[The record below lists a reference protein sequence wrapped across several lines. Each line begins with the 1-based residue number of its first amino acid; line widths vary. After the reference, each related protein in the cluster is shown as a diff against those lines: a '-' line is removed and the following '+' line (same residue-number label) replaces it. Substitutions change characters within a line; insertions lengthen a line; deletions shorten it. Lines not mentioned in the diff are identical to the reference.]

1 MPPAASGQ
9 GDSSAPDPKIA
20 ITANVVDKGFL
31 EGLRGLKNA
40 GRYEIRRELGR
51 GSSGVV
57 YLGWDPLIKRHVAVK
72 ISRPATEEARKTFF
86 LEAQSAG
93 KLNHPNIMAIY
104 DTNLHEE
111 YCYLVMEYIDGELL
125 SQYCNPNSLLPVHSV
140 AEIIDSACKALDYAH
155 NEGIVHKDIKP
166 SNIMLDRV
174 GAVKIADF
182 SIAQITDVRPGKKDD
197 LSDTSTGGKKKSV
210 YVVGTPSYMSPEQ
223 LHRRMVG
230 RESDVFSLGCVLYEL
245 LTGVKAFSGD
255 SLMSIAYKILHED
268 PPPVSSLNPQL
279 PEVFDEIVKI
289 ALAKSPGNRYL
300 TCSDM
305 AWNLKAA
312 VQKIK
317 SDSTD
322 ASDFFDF
329 VHHVSFFN
337 AFSKNQVRELVTAS
351 NIVRINKGKV
361 IIQEGNTDDVFYI
374 LISGKVKIQK
384 GGRSL
389 ALIGPGECFGEMAYL
404 ASQPRS
410 ATVIAE
416 TNCTLM
422 KMKVALLNKS
432 SESVQLLFYQR
443 FARTLAN
450 RLNTSQHDPTGPV

>member
-1 MPPAASGQ
+1 
-9 GDSSAPDPKIA
+9 
-20 ITANVVDKGFL
+20 
-31 EGLRGLKNA
+31 
-40 GRYEIRRELGR
+40 
-51 GSSGVV
+51 
-57 YLGWDPLIKRHVAVK
+57 
-72 ISRPATEEARKTFF
+72 
-86 LEAQSAG
+86 
-93 KLNHPNIMAIY
+93 
-104 DTNLHEE
+104 
-111 YCYLVMEYIDGELL
+111 
-125 SQYCNPNSLLPVHSV
+125 
-140 AEIIDSACKALDYAH
+140 
-155 NEGIVHKDIKP
+155 
-166 SNIMLDRV
+166 
-174 GAVKIADF
+174 
-182 SIAQITDVRPGKKDD
+182 
-197 LSDTSTGGKKKSV
+197 
-210 YVVGTPSYMSPEQ
+210 
-223 LHRRMVG
+223 
-230 RESDVFSLGCVLYEL
+230 
-245 LTGVKAFSGD
+245 
-255 SLMSIAYKILHED
+255 
-268 PPPVSSLNPQL
+268 LNPQL